1 MNKIDV
7 KYIDIPNVCFSLTKE
22 DDKRET
28 ELKKQR
34 LERGFDDSETWS
46 LRDTI
51 ANFIIP
57 RLERYEE
64 IANDFLVREPELIE
78 EINKFLT
85 AMKLVSRDGGSAIYT
100 DEEEKQLTEGLEVFP
115 RIFMSLWW

>member
-7 KYIDIPNVCFSLTKE
+7 KYIDVPNVCFSLTKE